1 MHRVPDFPDHVYVEL
16 TNACNA
22 RCTTCATPQMQRPRQ
37 VMPWDLFTR
46 IIDQCAKHKAK
57 KILPFLHGES
67 FLVPEILN
75 YFSYIRRNAP
85 SSHLNVTTNGSRL
98 TRDITEKILE
108 ENLLDSL
115 IVSIDGGDKQT
126 FEKIR
131 LGLDYDQVR
140 SNVLYLIRRRNQLGK
155 KKPHVSIAM
164 VTTPENK
171 DSREK
176 LKGAWREADQVR
188 LSMFFNWAG
197 QIPKETTFSGKQ
209 NFCERLFHY
218 MTILADGKVALCC
231 FDSEGEHLLG
241 DANTTPLVEIWKSQ
255 KFVRLRQFLFERQF
269 QELPLCAK
277 CDFINQPTWAQKA
290 IRYHPYLQQNFP
302 KTTYHLENAY
312 KRWLMR

>member
-1 MHRVPDFPDHVYVEL
+1 MHRVPGFPDQVYVEL

-37 VMPWDLFTR
+37 VMAWDLFTR
-46 IIDQCAKHKAK
+46 IVDQCAEHKAK

-67 FLVPEILN
+67 FLVPEILD
-75 YFSYIRRNAP
+75 YFSYVRRKAP
-85 SSHLNVTTNGSRL
+85 ASHLNVTTNGSRL
-98 TRDITEKILE
+98 TAEITRRILD

-115 IVSIDGGDKQT
+115 IVSIDGGDKQS

-140 SNVLYLIRRRNQLGK
+140 GNVLHFIRRRNEMGK
-155 KKPHVSIAM
+155 KAPHVSIAM

-171 DSREK
+171 HTREK
-176 LKGAWREADQVR
+176 LQAAWTEADQVR
-188 LSMFFNWAG
+188 FSVFFNWAG
-197 QIPKETTFSGKQ
+197 QISKESNFSGKQ

-231 FDSEGEHLLG
+231 FDSEGEHVIG
-241 DANTTPLVEIWKSQ
+241 DANTTALIDIWGSPE
-255 KFVRLRQFLFERQF
+255 FDRLRRLMFERQF

-277 CDFINQPTWAQKA
+277 CDFINQPAWAQKA

-302 KTTYHLENAY
+302 KATYHLENAY